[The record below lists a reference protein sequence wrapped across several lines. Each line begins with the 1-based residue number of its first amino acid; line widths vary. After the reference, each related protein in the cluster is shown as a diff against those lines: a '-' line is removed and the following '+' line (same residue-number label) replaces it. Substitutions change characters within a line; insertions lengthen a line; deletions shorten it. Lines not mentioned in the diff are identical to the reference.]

1 MKRIVPEEKI
11 YSTDQELYEQKSIAA
26 RIEQLFL
33 NNIGLVLTRERI
45 VEVATDPRTGRVPE
59 NWHQRLSEL
68 RTDKGYTILA
78 NRDWKALSPGEYV
91 MPSPARRPTAA
102 KRVTPTKKCWKA
114 ILENADGKCQWNEDG
129 QPCGL
134 ENGDIDPVGGGTVR
148 LTPDHV
154 SPHSI
159 NPDIDPND
167 PGQWQALCGRH
178 QVMKKNY
185 WDGSTGK
192 INIIA
197 ILQSAG
203 LKQKREALAF
213 LQDFFANNT

>member
-1 MKRIVPEEKI
+1 MKRDVPSKKI
-11 YSTDQELYEQKSIAA
+11 YSEDHEKYEQRSIAA
-26 RIEQLFL
+26 RLEALFL

-45 VEVATDPRTGRVPE
+45 VEVATDPKTGREPE

-78 NRDWKALSPGEYV
+78 NKDWKALATGEYV
-91 MPSPARRPTAA
+91 MPHSDRRATAA
-102 KRVTPTKKCWKA
+102 KRVVPTGKCWSA
-114 ILENADGKCQWNEDG
+114 ILKHANGKCQWIEDG

-159 NPDIDPND
+159 KPDIDRED
-167 PGQWQALCGRH
+167 HTQWQALCGRH

-192 INIIA
+192 INLIA
-197 ILQSAG
+197 ILQAAG

-213 LQDFFANNT
+213 LEDFFADEE